1 MGGYELIAVVVFFLV
16 GYWLVDYFWPKKKAG
31 GRVTVRVSRRFDA
44 PPERL
49 FDAWLD
55 PQNSGRWLFATPA
68 GQMVRVEIDARVGGQ
83 FVFTDRRDGEDIE
96 HTGEYLEIDRPRRLA
111 FNFRVPKF
119 SNEPSL
125 IRIDIAPAG
134 TGSELTLV
142 HEGVFP
148 EYAARTEEGW
158 QGILEGL
165 AKAL

>member
-16 GYWLVDYFWPKKKAG
+16 GYWLVDYFWPKKKAS

-44 PPERL
+44 PPERV

-55 PQNSGRWLFATPA
+55 PQNTSKWLFATPA
-68 GQMVRVEIDARVGGQ
+68 GQMVRVEIDAKVGGR

-96 HTGEYLEIDRPRRLA
+96 HTGEYFEIDRSRWLA

-119 SNEPSL
+119 SEEPSL
-125 IRIDIAPAG
+125 IRIDFAPAG
-134 TGSELTLV
+134 AGCELTLV

-165 AKAL
+165 ARAL